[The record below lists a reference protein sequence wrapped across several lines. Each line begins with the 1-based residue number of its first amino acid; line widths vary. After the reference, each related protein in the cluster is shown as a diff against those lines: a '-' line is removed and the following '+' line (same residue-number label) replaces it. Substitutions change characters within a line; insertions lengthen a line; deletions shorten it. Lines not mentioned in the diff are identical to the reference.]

1 MKLTHFGKLKM
12 ENGKLVHLNKGD
24 AQIYELFKKQLPEG
38 TIIDFYQE
46 IASDDGTLAQL
57 AKIHTM
63 IRELSLHT
71 GFTFEEV
78 KLLIKKR
85 SGLVMT
91 IKNDGKEELFIKS
104 LGDCNKEELS
114 IAIQAALELGE
125 AVNHPLQ

>member
-1 MKLTHFGKLKM
+1 MNLTHFGKLKM

-24 AQIYELFKKQLPEG
+24 AHVYELFKQQIPDG

-46 IASDDGTLAQL
+46 IATDDGTLAQL
-57 AKIHTM
+57 AKVHAM

-71 GFTFEEV
+71 GFTFEEA

-85 SGLVMT
+85 SGLVLM
-91 IKNDGKEELFIKS
+91 KKVDGREEIHVKS
-104 LGDCNKEELS
+104 LGDCNKDELS
-114 IAIQAALELGE
+114 LAIQAALELGE